1 MKRRVLILTVLVL
14 LAAPVAASGGSSA
27 YGVAIRG
34 ATVNLDRSV
43 TITWSLEYADV
54 LNSSVAVDGAIVR
67 SGSDRAITFTT
78 GPLSGGWHTIT
89 IEAHEFFETYSPVG
103 SLCQVS
109 GGHYVCARSWRSST
123 SVSVPYVTRTYC
135 VVPRVVGLQL
145 KVAMAQIRDAKCSL
159 GAIKR
164 VHSKQRAGTVLRQ
177 QPTATRDQLETGAAI
192 SFVVSNGRRRASARG

>member
-1 MKRRVLILTVLVL
+1 MKRRLFILTVLAALV
-14 LAAPVAASGGSSA
+14 APVAASGSNTA

-34 ATVNLDRSV
+34 ATVNLDLSV

-54 LNSSVAVDGAIVR
+54 FNSSVAVDGAIVR
-67 SGSDRAITFTT
+67 SGSDRATAFRTA
-78 GPLSGGWHTIT
+78 PLPGGWHTIT

-103 SLCQVS
+103 SSCQVS
-109 GGHYVCARSWRSST
+109 GGHFVCARSWRSST

-145 KVAMAQIRDAKCSL
+145 KVAMARIRDARCSL
-159 GAIKR
+159 GAVKR

-177 QPTATRDQLETGAAI
+177 RPMAKRDQLEKGAAI
-192 SFVVSNGRRRASARG
+192 SFVVSNGRPRAAARG